1 MKRLLKLNLG
11 DEIFIKNTPFVVK
24 SSQSFI
30 QKGALAKSY
39 LLKNK
44 NTYFTL
50 EIKKEFALNYQIF
63 LYELVEKLSYNLS
76 FISILGTNTLGFNN
90 PKISSTTTY
99 SKVNLRSQKYDLI
112 KHIVTEDDLP
122 TDYKTKGYHKD
133 ENGNW
138 YFFTKKYSP
147 LVRKTKDES
156 KYIWEYKQNN
166 NTRLLITT
174 KVDKNDYIYIYKGEE
189 LWQSEVSL
197 SKPIK
202 TSLLQQKAQVAN
214 ALFLELNS

>member
-1 MKRLLKLNLG
+1 MNKLLKLKVG
-11 DEIFIKNTPFVVK
+11 DEIYIKNTPFIVK
-24 SSQSFI
+24 SPQSFI

-44 NTYFTL
+44 DSYFKL

-63 LYELVEKLSYNLS
+63 LYELVEKITYNKS

-90 PKISSTTTY
+90 PKISSSTVF
-99 SKVNLRSQKYDLI
+99 SKVNLRAQKYDLI
-112 KHIVTEDDLP
+112 KHIVCEDELP
-122 TDYKTKGYHKD
+122 LDHTAKGYHKD

-156 KYIWEYKQNN
+156 RYIWEYKQDNN
-166 NTRLLITT
+166 IRLQITT
-174 KVDKNDYIYIYKGEE
+174 EADKSNYIYIYKGKE
-189 LWQSEVSL
+189 LWQSEVSF
-197 SKPIK
+197 SKSLK
-202 TSLLQQKAQVAN
+202 TAPQQQKSQIPST
-214 ALFLELNS
+214 LF

>member
-1 MKRLLKLNLG
+1 MKRLLKFKLG
-11 DEIFIKNTPFVVK
+11 DEIYIKNRAFIVK
-24 SSQSFI
+24 STQSFI

-44 NTYFTL
+44 DSYFTL

-63 LYELVEKLSYNLS
+63 LYELVEKLSYNRS

-90 PKISSTTTY
+90 PKISPSTTY
-99 SKVNLRSQKYDLI
+99 SKINLKDQKYDLV
-112 KHIVTEDDLP
+112 KHIVTEDELP
-122 TDYKTKGYHKD
+122 FDYIAKGYHRD

-156 KYIWEYKQNN
+156 RYIWEYKQNN

-174 KVDKNDYIYIYKGEE
+174 NADKNDYIYIYKGKE

-197 SKPIK
+197 SKSLK
-202 TSLLQQKAQVAN
+202 TSPLQQKSQIPST
-214 ALFLELNS
+214 LF